1 MPINIEEKNQWQL
14 LNGNIL
20 DSNFSN
26 LIENKQKNN
35 HKNNEKGEIFG
46 LKKNKLSK

>member
-1 MPINIEEKNQWQL
+1 MPINIEERNQWQL

-26 LIENKQKNN
+26 LIKNKQKNN
-35 HKNNEKGEIFG
+35 HKNNEKGETLG

>member
-1 MPINIEEKNQWQL
+1 MPINIEERNQWQL
-14 LNGNIL
+14 LNGNL

-26 LIENKQKNN
+26 LIENKQKNS
-35 HKNNEKGEIFG
+35 HKNNEKGETLG